1 MSPSRE
7 VGLVVSG
14 VKGDLDKVAEQARM
28 VERAGYHGVY
38 STESGIGSLALCLHM
53 AMATERVRVGSA
65 ITNFYLRHPA
75 ICAQE
80 TSYINEISGGRM
92 DLGLGTAHQP
102 TNEPRGID
110 MSKPLTALR
119 NYVAAMQAETWGEP
133 SLYIGALRQKMTAT
147 AGEISDGAILNMIPK
162 SLLPKWVEALQ
173 AGASR
178 RTDGKT
184 RAKTCLFLGCAM
196 SENVE
201 EARDVARAGMA
212 FYQRLPFYQAL
223 MDEAG
228 YGAEAKACGAALAR
242 GDQQAALA
250 AISDEM
256 VDDLYLAGTPAQIKA
271 SMDEYFDQGAELL
284 ILSTRAASDRI
295 PDAFENTCA
304 ALAPGG

>member
-1 MSPSRE
+1 M
-7 VGLVVSG
+7 
-14 VKGDLDKVAEQARM
+14 
-28 VERAGYHGVY
+28 
-38 STESGIGSLALCLHM
+38 
-53 AMATERVRVGSA
+53 RVGSA

-119 NYVAAMQAETWGEP
+119 NYVAAMQGRDVGRTQPLHRRAATKDDGDGGRNIRRRDPEHDSQVAAAQVGWRRCKP
-133 SLYIGALRQKMTAT
+133 GAA
-147 AGEISDGAILNMIPK
+147 
-162 SLLPKWVEALQ
+162 
-173 AGASR
+173 R

-184 RAKTCLFLGCAM
+184 SAKTCLFLGCAM

-201 EARDVARAGMA
+201 EARDVARAGVA

-250 AISDEM
+250 AVGDEM
-256 VDDLYLAGTPAQIKA
+256 VDELYLAGTPAQIKA

-284 ILSTRAASDRI
+284 ILSHPRRLRPHPRRVRERLRRPRARGVGARQK
-295 PDAFENTCA
+295 CA
-304 ALAPGG
+304 TA

>member
-1 MSPSRE
+1 MSPSTE

-14 VKGDLDKVAEQARM
+14 VKGDLNKVAEQARM

-53 AMATERVRVGSA
+53 ALATERVRVGSA

-119 NYVAAMQAETWGEP
+119 NYVAAMQAETWGDP

-162 SLLPKWVEALQ
+162 SLLPKWVDALQ
-173 AGASR
+173 AGAAR

-184 RAKTCLFLGCAM
+184 AAKTCLFLGCAM
-196 SENVE
+196 SEDVDL
-201 EARDVARAGMA
+201 ARDVARAGVA

-256 VDDLYLAGTPAQIKA
+256 VDELYLAGTPAQIKA

>member
-1 MSPSRE
+1 MRE
-7 VGLVVSG
+7 IGLVVSG
-14 VKGDLDKVAEQARM
+14 GKGDLAKVAEQARM

-38 STESGIGSLALCLHM
+38 STESGVGSLALCLHM
-53 AMATERVRVGSA
+53 ALATERVRVGSA

-80 TSYINEISGGRM
+80 TSYINEVSGGRM

-102 TNEPRGID
+102 SNEPRGID

-119 NYVAAMQAETWGEP
+119 NYVAAMQGETWGDP

-147 AGEISDGAILNMIPK
+147 AGELSDGAILNMIPK
-162 SLLPKWVEALQ
+162 KLLPQWVRALQ
-173 AGASR
+173 DGAAR

-184 RAKTCLFLGCAM
+184 TAKTCLFLGCAL

-201 EARDVARAGMA
+201 EAREVARAGVA
-212 FYQRLPFYQAL
+212 FYQRLPFYRAL
-223 MDEAG
+223 MAEAG
-228 YGAEAKACGAALAR
+228 YGAEAEASGAALAR
-242 GDQQAALA
+242 GDNQAAIA
-250 AISDEM
+250 AVSDEM
-256 VDDLYLAGTPAQIKA
+256 VDELSLYGTAAQIKA
-271 SMDEYFDQGAELL
+271 SMNDFFDQGAELL

>member
-119 NYVAAMQAETWGEP
+119 NYVAAMQEETWGNP

-173 AGASR
+173 AGAAR

-184 RAKTCLFLGCAM
+184 KAKPCLFLGCAM

-201 EARDVARAGMA
+201 EARDVARAGVA

-228 YGAEAKACGAALAR
+228 YGAEARACGAALAQ

-256 VDDLYLAGTPAQIKA
+256 VDELYLAGTPSQIKA